1 MSLIS
6 YFCISA
12 YNIGMRLKNK
22 IIWKLIVII
31 LCFLCIL
38 FLALFSRRKDD
49 NTQYMNLREERLL
62 KENERASIRD
72 ARQSTKTVEKTQDQ
86 EPQEGQSGA
95 ETESEDKVIQVL
107 IKTDD
112 YSSYE
117 HSSLQFTIRGDYRI
131 TGGEE
136 ASLKSGETVTVERDS
151 PYFRDGSFRIE
162 PLEENNQLTLLSV
175 SRGQGNPSYQGA
187 FTIYQEEA
195 GLRIVNELPVETYLR
210 GVVPSEMP
218 SSYEMEAL
226 KAQAVCAR
234 TYAYVQ
240 LGENKLKDLGAQ
252 VDDSV
257 SFQVYQNSGTNE
269 RTDEAV
275 AATRGEILCQNGSP
289 IDAYYFSTSHGKTS
303 TDEVWEAS
311 APAAYLKS
319 VVCEYD
325 KEEPW
330 YRWSVTFSKEQLLKG
345 IQSSYPEITD
355 LSSLE
360 ILEVGEG
367 DAVLSMGINSPKET
381 VTVQN
386 EYTIRQILA
395 PRGLKITRQD
405 GSVVDGGSLLPSAY
419 FTLEELREGEELKGY
434 TIHGGGYGHGVG
446 LSQNGAQHMAQEGNG
461 YKEILEYFYNGVTLN
476 RAGEA
481 Q

>member
-1 MSLIS
+1 MK
-6 YFCISA
+6 
-12 YNIGMRLKNK
+12 LKNK
-22 IIWKLIVII
+22 VIWKFIVIL
-31 LCFLCIL
+31 LCLLCIL
-38 FLALFSRRKDD
+38 LLVFCSGKKEDQA
-49 NTQYMNLREERLL
+49 QYMNLREERIL

-72 ARQSTKTVEKTQDQ
+72 SK
-86 EPQEGQSGA
+86 A
-95 ETESEDKVIQVL
+95 ETNTTEKKQEEVKQAEENVPQTEAEDSNIRVL
-107 IKTDD
+107 IKTDN

-117 HSSLQFTIRGDYRI
+117 HSSLQFSVQGDYKI
-131 TGGEE
+131 TGSEE
-136 ASLKSGETVTVERDS
+136 VIPSGETVTVKTDS
-151 PYFRDGSFRIE
+151 PYFTQDSFRIE
-162 PLEENNQLTLLSV
+162 PLEEGCTLTLLSV
-175 SRGQGNPSYQGA
+175 TRGQGNPVYQGA
-187 FTIYQEEA
+187 FTFYKD
-195 GLRIVNELPVETYLR
+195 GNGFRIVNELPVEDYLR

-240 LGENKLKDLGAQ
+240 LKDDKLKDLGAQ

-275 AATRGEILCQNGSP
+275 AQTKGEILCQDGQP

-330 YRWSVTFSKEQLLKG
+330 YRWNITFSKEQLLSR
-345 IQSSYPEITD
+345 IQDTYPEITD
-355 LSSLE
+355 FDSLE

-367 DAVLSMGINSPKET
+367 DAVLSIGIHYQGQS
-381 VTVQN
+381 VTLQN
-386 EYTIRQILA
+386 EYAIRQLLS
-395 PRGLKITRQD
+395 PQGMDITRQD
-405 GSVVDGGSLLPSAY
+405 GSVVAGGALLPSAY
-419 FTLEELREGEELKGY
+419 FTLEELQDGGTLTGY

-446 LSQNGAQHMAQEGNG
+446 LSQNGAQHMAQEGKAYG
-461 YKEILEYFYNGVTLN
+461 EILEYFYNGVTLSS
-476 RAGEA
+476 AGDF